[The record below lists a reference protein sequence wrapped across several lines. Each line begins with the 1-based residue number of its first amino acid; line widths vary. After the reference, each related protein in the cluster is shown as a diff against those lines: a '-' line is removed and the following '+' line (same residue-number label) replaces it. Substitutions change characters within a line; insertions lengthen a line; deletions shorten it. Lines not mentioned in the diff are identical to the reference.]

1 MKKGK
6 GAVIVLIILACLGLS
21 GWYASTILGDTSASQ
36 KETDNSKESEGIK
49 LGLDLSG
56 GVSITYDIV
65 EDNPSATDIADTIA
79 KLEERAASYTTEYS
93 VYQVGDDRITVEIPG
108 VYDANEVLNDLG
120 SPGALYFIRQKDSD
134 GNANYTYDSSTGKYV
149 LNYDIDTLVENGSVV
164 MTGSDVKSAEATYE
178 KSSSGVQQNTPV
190 VALTLKDDAVQTWA
204 DVTTEAYANGESV
217 GIYYDDHFI
226 SVPRVS
232 AAITDGNCVINGM
245 SDFQEAENLATFIRV
260 GAINLKLQELESNV
274 EGAQLGGAALS
285 SSIKAAGIGLAL
297 VMLFMIVMYG
307 ISGFAASV
315 GLGIYTSLVIAFVY
329 WFEITLTLPGIAGI
343 ILGIGMAVDANV
355 IVFAR
360 IREEIAAGR
369 TVSSAINEGYKK
381 ALSAILD
388 GQVTTFIAALVLM
401 VLGSG
406 TVKGFAYTLI
416 ISIVL
421 SLFTALFV
429 AKYLM
434 QGLYA
439 IGFKSEKLYGRAKDR
454 KPINFLKH
462 KAVYFIISI
471 VVIVAGFVG
480 MGVYSAQG
488 SRALNYSLEFA
499 GGTSTKADFGKDY
512 TVEQVESDIVPEV
525 AAVIGDNAIQ
535 ATTVNGSTD
544 IVLKT
549 RTLTLDER
557 EELDSMLVEK
567 FGVDESSIET
577 QSISSTIS
585 SEMRSDAIKAVIV
598 ACIFMLLYI
607 WFRFKDIRFAT
618 SAILAL
624 VHDVLVVLTAYALIR
639 ISVGGTFIACM
650 LTIVGYSVNDTI
662 VIFDRIRE
670 NMHGLKNQN
679 AEGLAEIANKSLT
692 QTLSRSINTSLT
704 TFVMVLLLFIFGH
717 TSIREFSLPL
727 MVGVLC
733 GTYSSICIA
742 TELWYVMKLYL
753 GKSAI
758 KKQAAAP
765 AKGSKKANNK

>member
-6 GAVIVLIILACLGLS
+6 GAIIVLLILACLGLS

-65 EDNPSATDIADTIA
+65 EDSPSATDIADTIA

-108 VYDANEVLNDLG
+108 VYDANEMLNDLG
-120 SPGALYFIRQKDSD
+120 SPGALYFIKQKDSD
-134 GNANYTYDSSTGKYV
+134 GNANYKYDSSTGEYV

-190 VALTLKDDAVQTWA
+190 VALTLKDDAVKTWA
-204 DVTTEAYANGESV
+204 DVTTEAYANSESV

-245 SDFQEAENLATFIRV
+245 SDYEEAENLATFIRV

-360 IREEIAAGR
+360 IREEIAAGK

-557 EELDSMLVEK
+557 EKLDSMLVEK

-670 NMHGLKNQN
+670 NMHGLKNQD

-692 QTLSRSINTSLT
+692 QTLSRSINTSIT
-704 TFVMVLLLFIFGH
+704 TFIMVLLLFIMGVS
-717 TSIREFSLPL
+717 SIREFALPL
-727 MVGVLC
+727 MVGLLC
-733 GTYSSICIA
+733 GSYSSIFIA
-742 TELWYVMKLYL
+742 TELWYVMKLHF
-753 GKSAI
+753 GKNRII
-758 KKQAAAP
+758 KK
-765 AKGSKKANNK
+765 